1 MSCPRGCCASYR
13 EHLTGLSIRTG
24 PSAKTVAEARLTN
37 DLAAYKRL
45 RADGLEPKS
54 FQNAGL
60 LEQNAEIKQEV
71 EQGILLGNSR
81 MRAEVAA
88 AHAEA
93 VVTPIGADMGGTA
106 A

>member
-1 MSCPRGCCASYR
+1 MSCPRGCCVDYR
-13 EHLTGLSIRTG
+13 THLKGLSIRTG
-24 PSAKTVAEARLTN
+24 PSVKTVSEAKLAN

-45 RADGLEPKS
+45 RENGLQPKGIGGS
-54 FQNAGL
+54 GL

-81 MRAEVAA
+81 MRAEIAA
-88 AHAEA
+88 AHASAEI
-93 VVTPIGADMGGTA
+93 TPIGADMGGTA